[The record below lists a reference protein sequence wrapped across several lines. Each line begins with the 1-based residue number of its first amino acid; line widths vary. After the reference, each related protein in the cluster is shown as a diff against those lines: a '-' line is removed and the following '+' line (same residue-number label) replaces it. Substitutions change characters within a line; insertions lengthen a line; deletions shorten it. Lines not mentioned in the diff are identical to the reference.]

1 MYVEYVTNQLEFLPA
16 PTGFCL
22 LKWLDRIFF
31 FTEVLFFLQAWLN
44 RIFFLM
50 EVLFFRKANLIL

>member
-31 FTEVLFFLQAWLN
+31 LTEVLFFSASLA
-44 RIFFLM
+44 
-50 EVLFFRKANLIL
+50 

>member
-16 PTGFCL
+16 PTGFYL
-22 LKWLDRIFF
+22 LKWLD
-31 FTEVLFFLQAWLN
+31 

-50 EVLFFRKANLIL
+50 EVLFFCKANLIL

>member
-16 PTGFCL
+16 LTGFCL

-31 FTEVLFFLQAWLN
+31 LTEVLIFHKPGLIGFFPHGGF
-44 RIFFLM
+44 IFPQ
-50 EVLFFRKANLIL
+50 ANLIL